1 MKSRLNGRD
10 RIMTMNTWA
19 VSLIR
24 YGTVIVKS
32 TISKFNEMDKKARKA
47 RKS

>member
-1 MKSRLNGRD
+1 MGCFFDK
-10 RIMTMNTWA
+10 
-19 VSLIR
+19 

-32 TISKFNEMDKKARKA
+32 TISKFDEMDKKARKA